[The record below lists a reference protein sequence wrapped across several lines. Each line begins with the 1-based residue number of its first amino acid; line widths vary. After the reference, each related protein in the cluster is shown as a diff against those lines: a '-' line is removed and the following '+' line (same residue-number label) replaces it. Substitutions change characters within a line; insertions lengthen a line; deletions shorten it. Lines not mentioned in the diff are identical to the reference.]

1 VGASIPATEH
11 SVMTAWASER
21 QAIENMIDTF
31 GTGFF
36 ACVMDS
42 YDYAEVGHST
52 QIYVASASARSKDT
66 AALFWK
72 CCGVGGRKTQVAVG
86 CKTSEQAAI

>member
-1 VGASIPATEH
+1 
-11 SVMTAWASER
+11 MTAWASER

-42 YDYAEVGHST
+42 YDYAEVGRTPST
-52 QIYVASASARSKDT
+52 CRPPMRGYDRCSCIAFEVLWCHR
-66 AALFWK
+66 
-72 CCGVGGRKTQVAVG
+72 CAVG
-86 CKTSEQAAI
+86 CETDEATAY

>member
-1 VGASIPATEH
+1 MTHPAHGQLQFALNDGRPVGASIPATEH

-42 YDYAEVGHST
+42 YDYAEVSHKRPM
-52 QIYVASASARSKDT
+52 RSD
-66 AALFWK
+66 
-72 CCGVGGRKTQVAVG
+72 AVRPFVD
-86 CKTSEQAAI
+86 